1 MPSQAFLSQVF
12 AQVAKEYLGPA
23 SSSSSVS
30 ARNIFSGI
38 RNLQRRSFY
47 QNSFKDL
54 PSDPKSQA
62 STAAHS
68 PMLKVC
74 FAKEPVKCVDGLLVV
89 QLDPDASY
97 ATPSQEIYLEQ
108 SSPFAGKLLEG
119 LEQKRRL

>member
-1 MPSQAFLSQVF
+1 MPAQGFSSQVF

-68 PMLKVC
+68 PMPKVC
-74 FAKEPVKCVDGLLVV
+74 IAKKPVKCVDGLLLV
-89 QLDPDASY
+89 QLDPHASY
-97 ATPSQEIYLEQ
+97 ASPSQKVQ
-108 SSPFAGKLLEG
+108 
-119 LEQKRRL
+119 